1 MALAAG
7 MLSVAIMGAAPP
19 QAAASGPQ
27 ARDREFGEY
36 LSRECV
42 TCHQI
47 TGRVVG
53 HVPMIIAWPEEQ
65 FIAVMNSYRSKHR
78 ENQVMQAIAGK
89 LSDTEIEALAAYFG
103 ALPPQP
109 KIN

>member
-1 MALAAG
+1 MALVAG
-7 MLSVAIMGAAPP
+7 MLSAAMMGAAPQ
-19 QAAASGPQ
+19 QAAAAGESP
-27 ARDREFGEY
+27 RDREFGEY

-53 HVPMIIAWPEEQ
+53 HVPMIIAWPEDQ
-65 FIAVMNSYRSKHR
+65 FIAVMQSYRSKHR
-78 ENQVMQAIAGK
+78 ENKVMQAVASK
-89 LSDTEIEALAAYFG
+89 LSDNEIEALAAYFG